1 MSIVT
6 RAQTFVIG
14 WACRWPRPPSILSRA
29 IGESPIT
36 AFEPLN
42 EPIPDLEDAAAPASA
57 RSSVVL
63 ILAATAVSGI
73 AGYVVTWRVYT
84 EAGAAGY
91 GVFSVFWSALF
102 LVVGILFGLQQES
115 TRATAQTQV
124 AARDAVPGGRRTSL
138 WAFAAAAALAVG
150 LVVIATSLL
159 WAVPSLGAAN
169 AGLAWFV
176 ALGAALNCL
185 VAAASGVMAGAGMWR
200 QLAGIVAL
208 DGVLRVVGVIAVL
221 AVTHDIVPLAIA
233 VIAPFPLSLAVVF
246 LTAPRAF
253 VANARVLL
261 GVRALVANT
270 GRTMLAASAT
280 AVLINGFP
288 LILSFFSGP
297 ANHSQLGS
305 LVLAVT
311 LTRAPILVPLT
322 ALSSFLVSRF
332 SHHPERTGRT
342 IALLFAGIAVVIGVL
357 CLAAWLWGEPV
368 MHLVF
373 GAQFDLS
380 AGVLVALIASSGL
393 IGALFVSGSAVL
405 ARNLHGLY
413 AAGWVAASAVTLAL
427 LFLPLPLAGRAALA
441 LAAGP
446 AVGLAVHLIG
456 MRARS
461 RPSRPGVSSRRG
473 AGAEA
478 ASSSPATP

>member
-1 MSIVT
+1 M
-6 RAQTFVIG
+6 
-14 WACRWPRPPSILSRA
+14 RP
-29 IGESPIT
+29 GEQPIT

-42 EPIPDLEDAAAPASA
+42 EPIPDIDEPGAPRSA

-63 ILAATAVSGI
+63 ILGATVISGI

-102 LVVGILFGLQQES
+102 LVVGVLFGLQQES
-115 TRATAQTQV
+115 TRATAHTV
-124 AARDAVPGGRRTSL
+124 SARATGGADAGRTTSL
-138 WAFAAAAALAVG
+138 WVFAAVAALTIGVAV
-150 LVVIATSLL
+150 LVSSLL

-176 ALGAALNCL
+176 ALGSALNCL

-200 QLAGIVAL
+200 QLAAIVAL
-208 DGVLRVVGVIAVL
+208 DGILRVIGVVSVL
-221 AVTHDIVPLAIA
+221 SVTNDIVPLAIA
-233 VIAPFPLSLAVVF
+233 VIAPFPLSLAIVF
-246 LTAPRAF
+246 LSAPRAL
-253 VANARVLL
+253 VANARVAIRP
-261 GVRALVANT
+261 RALVANT

-288 LILSFFSGP
+288 LVLSFFAGP
-297 ANHSQLGS
+297 DSHAELGS

-342 IALLFAGIAVVIGVL
+342 VGLLLAAIAAVILVL
-357 CLAAWLWGEPV
+357 CGAAWLFGEPV
-368 MHLVF
+368 MHFVF
-373 GAQFDLS
+373 GDQFDLPS
-380 AGVLVALIASSGL
+380 GVLVALIASSGL

-413 AAGWVAASAVTLAL
+413 AIGWVAASIVTLAL
-427 LFLPLPLAGRAALA
+427 LFLPLPLPERAALA

-456 MRARS
+456 MRSAIGYHQDA
-461 RPSRPGVSSRRG
+461 P
-473 AGAEA
+473 
-478 ASSSPATP
+478 TPRT

>member
-1 MSIVT
+1 MPRSAAAVHPFT
-6 RAQTFVIG
+6 R
-14 WACRWPRPPSILSRA
+14 S
-29 IGESPIT
+29 GESPIT

-42 EPIPDLEDAAAPASA
+42 EPIPDVEESGAPRSA

-63 ILAATAVSGI
+63 ILGATAIAGI

-84 EAGAAGY
+84 EIGAAGY

-102 LVVGILFGLQQES
+102 LVVGVLFGLQQES
-115 TRATAQTQV
+115 TRATAQTV
-124 AARDAVPGGRRTSL
+124 AARATEPSSGSRTTSL
-138 WAFAAAAALAVG
+138 WIFASVAALAVG
-150 LVVIATSLL
+150 VVVIATSVL

-200 QLAGIVAL
+200 QLAAIVAL
-208 DGVLRVVGVIAVL
+208 DGILRVAGVVAVL
-221 AVTHDIVPLAIA
+221 SVTHDVVPLAIA
-233 VIAPFPLSLAVVF
+233 VILPFPISLAIVF
-246 LTAPRAF
+246 LSAPRAL
-253 VANARVLL
+253 VENARVTL

-280 AVLINGFP
+280 ALLINGFP
-288 LILSFFSGP
+288 LVLSFFAGP
-297 ANHSQLGS
+297 GNHAALGS

-342 IALLFAGIAVVIGVL
+342 VAILLAGIAAVILVL
-357 CLAAWLWGEPV
+357 CAAAWLFGEPV
-368 MHLVF
+368 MQAVF
-373 GAQFDLS
+373 GEQFDLG

-405 ARNLHGLY
+405 ARNQHGLY
-413 AAGWVAASAVTLAL
+413 AAGWVAASIVTLAL
-427 LFLPLPLAGRAALA
+427 LFLPLPLPERAALA

-446 AVGLAVHLIG
+446 AVGLVVHLVG
-456 MRARS
+456 MRTGRRDPLPRS
-461 RPSRPGVSSRRG
+461 R
-473 AGAEA
+473 
-478 ASSSPATP
+478 TTT

>member
-1 MSIVT
+1 M
-6 RAQTFVIG
+6 
-14 WACRWPRPPSILSRA
+14 
-29 IGESPIT
+29 
-36 AFEPLN
+36 
-42 EPIPDLEDAAAPASA
+42 
-57 RSSVVL
+57 L
-63 ILAATAVSGI
+63 ILGATVIAGV

-84 EAGAAGY
+84 EAGAAGF

-102 LVVGILFGLQQES
+102 LVVGVLFGLQQEA
-115 TRATAQTQV
+115 TRATAQTV
-124 AARDAVPGGRRTSL
+124 AARGTAAPCRPITSL
-138 WAFAAAAALAVG
+138 WSFALVAALVVG
-150 LVVIATSLL
+150 LVVLATSLL

-176 ALGAALNCL
+176 ALGSALNCV

-208 DGVLRVVGVIAVL
+208 DGILRVVGVIAVL
-221 AVTHDIVPLAIA
+221 SVTQDIVPLAVA
-233 VIAPFPLSLAVVF
+233 VILPFPVSLAIVF

-253 VANARVLL
+253 VQNARVAIGARRLI
-261 GVRALVANT
+261 ANT

-288 LILSFFSGP
+288 LVLSFFAGP
-297 ANHSQLGS
+297 DNHAALGS

-342 IALLFAGIAVVIGVL
+342 VVLLLGAIAAVILVL
-357 CLAAWLWGEPV
+357 CGAAWLFGEPI
-368 MHLVF
+368 MRAVF
-373 GAQFDLS
+373 GPQFDLG

-413 AAGWVAASAVTLAL
+413 AVGWVAASVVTLLL
-427 LFLPLPLAGRAALA
+427 LFLPLPLPERAALA

-446 AVGLAVHLIG
+446 AVGLVVHLVG
-456 MRARS
+456 MR
-461 RPSRPGVSSRRG
+461 VSAAPVAEVLPQRRTR
-473 AGAEA
+473 A
-478 ASSSPATP
+478 

>member
-1 MSIVT
+1 MGVPRSAAAVHPFT
-6 RAQTFVIG
+6 R
-14 WACRWPRPPSILSRA
+14 P
-29 IGESPIT
+29 GESPIT

-42 EPIPDLEDAAAPASA
+42 EPIPDIEEPGAPRSA
-57 RSSVVL
+57 RNSVAL
-63 ILAATAVSGI
+63 ILGATVIAGV

-102 LVVGILFGLQQES
+102 LVVGVLFGLQQES
-115 TRATAQTQV
+115 TRATAQTV
-124 AARDAVPGGRRTSL
+124 STRGTDAAATQRTTSL
-138 WAFAAAAALAVG
+138 WIFSAVAALTVG
-150 LVVIATSLL
+150 VVVIATSVL

-200 QLAGIVAL
+200 QLAAIVAL
-208 DGVLRVVGVIAVL
+208 DGILRVVGVVGVL
-221 AVTHDIVPLAIA
+221 SVTHDIVPLAIA
-233 VIAPFPLSLAVVF
+233 VILPFPVSLAIVF
-246 LTAPRAF
+246 LSAPRAL
-253 VANARVLL
+253 VENARVNL
-261 GVRALVANT
+261 GVRRLIANT

-288 LILSFFSGP
+288 LVLSFFAGP
-297 ANHSQLGS
+297 DNHAALGS

-342 IALLFAGIAVVIGVL
+342 VAILLAGIAAVILVL
-357 CLAAWLWGEPV
+357 CGAAWLFGEPV
-368 MHLVF
+368 MHFVF
-373 GAQFDLS
+373 GEQFDLS
-380 AGVLVALIASSGL
+380 AGILVALIASSGL

-413 AAGWVAASAVTLAL
+413 AVGWVAASVVTLAL
-427 LFLPLPLAGRAALA
+427 LFLPLPLPERAALA
-441 LAAGP
+441 LAVGP
-446 AVGLAVHLIG
+446 AVGLVVHLVG
-456 MRARS
+456 MRLLPQR
-461 RPSRPGVSSRRG
+461 RPH
-473 AGAEA
+473 A
-478 ASSSPATP
+478 